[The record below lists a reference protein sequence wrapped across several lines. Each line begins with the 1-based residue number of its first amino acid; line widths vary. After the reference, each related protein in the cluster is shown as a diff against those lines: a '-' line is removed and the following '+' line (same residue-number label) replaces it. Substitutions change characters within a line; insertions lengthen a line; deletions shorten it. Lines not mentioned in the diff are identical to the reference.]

1 MRHSSD
7 ESVLNLNLRGGR
19 VCSFYVTFVASVSQ
33 DSTTVDFAYH
43 VHTDVGNQMVGAK
56 VNGKLVNPEHLVQNA
71 EVIEVLTYNGPATA
85 LAVSR
90 HFVSSSIP

>member
-1 MRHSSD
+1 MTLYCIMEALPADR
-7 ESVLNLNLRGGR
+7 LNGMAL
-19 VCSFYVTFVASVSQ
+19 VVQ

-56 VNGKLVNPEHLVQNA
+56 VNGKLVNPEHLLQNA
-71 EVIEVLTYNGPATA
+71 EVIEVLTYDGPPTA

-90 HFVSSSIP
+90 HYVSLSNQASSKANI